1 MTVQELIDKLSA
13 LPRDQIVVR
22 NGYEGGVAEVT
33 ELTPKK
39 IKLHVNPEWYYGPH
53 EVVPYRVFKDDVSLH
68 GVLTDD
74 STKLVNDW
82 DVEAIFI
89 G

>member
-33 ELTPKK
+33 EITSKK

-53 EVVPYRVFKDDVSLH
+53 EIVPFRH
-68 GVLTDD
+68 GAT
-74 STKLVNDW
+74 SALVEDW
-82 DVEAIFI
+82 DTEAVLIS
-89 G
+89 

>member
-1 MTVQELIDKLSA
+1 MTVQELIDKLSE

-22 NGYEGGVAEVT
+22 AGYEGGVAEVT
-33 ELTPKK
+33 ILAPRK

-53 EVVPYRVFKDDVSLH
+53 EIVPFRQGAS
-68 GVLTDD
+68 GT
-74 STKLVNDW
+74 LVEDW
-82 DVEAIFI
+82 DIEAVYI

>member
-22 NGYEGGVAEVT
+22 DGYEGGVAEVT

-53 EVVPYRVFKDDVSLH
+53 EIVPYRTVGGHRIGQDQLIA
-68 GVLTDD
+68 
-74 STKLVNDW
+74 DW
-82 DVEAIFI
+82 DIEAVYI

>member
-13 LPRDQIVVR
+13 LPRDQVDVR
-22 NGYEGGVAEVT
+22 AGYEGGVAEVT

-53 EVVPYRVFKDDVSLH
+53 EVVPFRQGAS
-68 GVLTDD
+68 GT
-74 STKLVNDW
+74 LVADW
-82 DVEAIFI
+82 DIEAVYI

>member
-1 MTVQELIDKLSA
+1 MTVQELIDKLST

-22 NGYEGGVAEVT
+22 AGYEGGVAEVT

-53 EVVPYRVFKDDVSLH
+53 EVVPFRQGASGTL
-68 GVLTDD
+68 
-74 STKLVNDW
+74 
-82 DVEAIFI
+82 VEAWDTEVVYI

>member
-22 NGYEGGVAEVT
+22 AGYEGGVAEVT

-53 EVVPYRVFKDDVSLH
+53 EIVPYRAVGSGRDQVIE
-68 GVLTDD
+68 
-74 STKLVNDW
+74 DW
-82 DVEAIFI
+82 DIEAVYI

>member
-13 LPRDQIVVR
+13 LPRDQVVVR
-22 NGYEGGVAEVT
+22 AGYEGGVAEVT

-39 IKLHVNPEWYYGPH
+39 IKLHVNPEWSYGPH
-53 EVVPYRVFKDDVSLH
+53 EVVPFRQGVSGTL
-68 GVLTDD
+68 
-74 STKLVNDW
+74 
-82 DVEAIFI
+82 VEAWDTEAVYI

>member
-1 MTVQELIDKLSA
+1 MTVQELIDKLSE

-53 EVVPYRVFKDDVSLH
+53 EIVPFHKFQGAIGR
-68 GVLTDD
+68 GVL
-74 STKLVNDW
+74 VEDW
-82 DVEAIFI
+82 DMEAVLIS
-89 G
+89 

>member
-1 MTVQELIDKLSA
+1 MTVQELIDKLSE

-22 NGYEGGVAEVT
+22 AGYEGGVAEVT

-53 EVVPYRVFKDDVSLH
+53 EIVPFHKYQGDIGR
-68 GVLTDD
+68 GVL
-74 STKLVNDW
+74 VEDW
-82 DVEAIFI
+82 DIEAVLIS
-89 G
+89 

>member
-13 LPRDQIVVR
+13 LPGDMLVIRP
-22 NGYEGGVAEVT
+22 GYEGGVAEVT

-53 EVVPYRVFKDDVSLH
+53 EIVPYRTVGGRRLGQDQLIQ
-68 GVLTDD
+68 
-74 STKLVNDW
+74 DW
-82 DVEAIFI
+82 DIEAVYI

>member
-22 NGYEGGVAEVT
+22 DGYEGGVAEVT

-53 EVVPYRVFKDDVSLH
+53 EIVPFHKYQGDIGR
-68 GVLTDD
+68 GVL
-74 STKLVNDW
+74 VEDW
-82 DVEAIFI
+82 DIEAVLIS
-89 G
+89 

>member
-1 MTVQELIDKLSA
+1 MTVQELIDKLSE

-22 NGYEGGVAEVT
+22 VGYEGGVAEVT

-53 EVVPYRVFKDDVSLH
+53 EIVPFHKYQGDIGR
-68 GVLTDD
+68 GVL
-74 STKLVNDW
+74 VEDW
-82 DVEAIFI
+82 DMEAVLIS
-89 G
+89 

>member
-1 MTVQELIDKLSA
+1 MTVQELIDKLSE

-22 NGYEGGVAEVT
+22 AGYEGGVAEVT

-53 EVVPYRVFKDDVSLH
+53 EIVPFRH
-68 GVLTDD
+68 GAT
-74 STKLVNDW
+74 SALVEDW
-82 DVEAIFI
+82 DTEAVLIS
-89 G
+89 